1 MPHSLFDDFKQGGYH
16 SSILS
21 TFSVD
26 PAFYDSS
33 LQLRLRGMGCQNN
46 LLIADASMLDQS
58 LETIPDAFQ
67 HAGRKYLV
75 APIATTACFHSKLA
89 LRYGKAKAR
98 LIIGSA
104 NVTAAGWA
112 GNLEMVSALTWQ
124 ARDTGD
130 DNEISRT
137 LIVRAHKWLSALL
150 EENDDSKLA
159 YKLELIHSQSPWI
172 NDEMLEGDNP
182 FRLSDGSEIDL
193 LLSDPSSTAGLG
205 DRMLSFIDEPIE
217 RLTIISPYWDEQLSA
232 LKRLSGEA
240 GDPDLRIFLSLNNRN
255 ASRSSTFLV
264 TAIGDLLSPKF
275 HPIGSA
281 GDVTDRFLHAKMF
294 LFHGQDHDFLFLGS
308 ANCTVAALGVPG
320 RSGTNHECLLYRK
333 LPRGTVKKLL
343 KLSFKSKIAIADITA
358 PPEKQK
364 TATDT
369 TSFSAGTVE
378 RRANTL
384 FWFPA
389 PDFPGSAS
397 SIIVGRLVLQ
407 LSQRSDGVW
416 LADIGEATLDSNV
429 ARICLAEG
437 RVSRPMI
444 IASPEELMRFAPF
457 PIADS
462 LRRKLDAVLNGDADL
477 IGLARDIHLLLED
490 DGKIGPSLERVRAAG
505 GRSNAPS
512 ITGRDFATAEE
523 FRKTL
528 NLTASMKSAGLAHG
542 ENPALQAL
550 LQIVLRGMVNIDP
563 IDKVDSDDAANAK
576 GLDLGEDQDDA
587 GLSDD
592 EAIPSPS
599 DPAKE
604 NPPQAVSESEFQRN
618 QSALWGG
625 IEQFQDFLARS
636 KETEAALDLNFI
648 TRSLFMLYLMLH
660 GCTKQYQI
668 EDGETQVLIPFSGD
682 TGEDF
687 HDSFLFVAAQS
698 IAAIWGPDF
707 ARSLISRLNF
717 KAESDALPIQI
728 TTLTIITRWVLAAI
742 LSEVRSMKAQKSLC
756 AILET
761 QVPKLFAATR
771 VFPELDQDEILST
784 IRRMEENIGMD
795 ADQGARI
802 RETLNEL
809 AQESVS

>member
-21 TFSVD
+21 TFSID

-46 LLIADASMLDQS
+46 LLIADASMLNQS
-58 LETIPDAFQ
+58 LETIPDAFL

-75 APIATTACFHSKLA
+75 APIATTACFHPKLA

-137 LIVRAHKWLSALL
+137 LIVRAHNWLSALL
-150 EENDDSKLA
+150 EANDDSKLA

-205 DRMLSFIDEPIE
+205 DRMLSLIDEPIE

-232 LKRLSGEA
+232 LKRLSREV
-240 GDPDLRIFLSLNNRN
+240 GDPDFRIFLSLNNRN
-255 ASRSSTFLV
+255 ASRSSTFPV
-264 TAIGDLLSPKF
+264 TAIGDQLSPKF

-281 GDVTDRFLHAKMF
+281 SNVTDRFLHAKMF

-333 LPRGTVKKLL
+333 LPRGTVKKML
-343 KLSFKSKIAIADITA
+343 KLSFKSKIAVADIAA
-358 PPEKQK
+358 PPEKSRN
-364 TATDT
+364 ATDT
-369 TSFSAGTVE
+369 KRFTAGSVE
-378 RRANTL
+378 RRANKL
-384 FWFPA
+384 FWFPT
-389 PDFPGSAS
+389 PNFSGSAS
-397 SIIVGRLVLQ
+397 SMKVGRLVLQ

-429 ARICLAEG
+429 ARICLADG

-477 IGLARDIHLLLED
+477 IGLARDIHLLLEV
-490 DGKIGPSLERVRAAG
+490 DGKIGTSLERVRAAG

-512 ITGRDFATAEE
+512 VTGQDFATAEE
-523 FRKTL
+523 FRKAL
-528 NLTASMKSAGLAHG
+528 NLTASMKSAGISHG
-542 ENPALQAL
+542 ENPALQSL
-550 LQIVLRGMVNIDP
+550 LQIVLRGMVNIES
-563 IDKVDSDDAANAK
+563 IDKVDSDDAARAK

-599 DPAKE
+599 DPDKE
-604 NPPQAVSESEFQRN
+604 IPPQAVSESEFHRN
-618 QSALWGG
+618 QSALWSG
-625 IEQFQDFLARS
+625 IEQFQAFLARL
-636 KETEAALDLNFI
+636 KETEAALDLNFV

-668 EDGETQVLIPFSGD
+668 EDGETKVLIPFSGD

-717 KAESDALPIQI
+717 KTESNALPIQI

-742 LSEVRSMKAQKSLC
+742 LSEVRSMNEQKSLC

-761 QVPKLFAATR
+761 QVPKLFNATR
-771 VFPELDQDEILST
+771 VFPELNQDELLST

-795 ADQGARI
+795 VDQGAKI

-809 AQESVS
+809 AQDSGS

>member
-46 LLIADASMLDQS
+46 LLIADASMLNQS
-58 LETIPDAFQ
+58 LETIPDSFL
-67 HAGRKYLV
+67 HAGRKYLI
-75 APIATTACFHSKLA
+75 APVVTTACFHPKLA
-89 LRYGKAKAR
+89 LRYGKTKAR

-124 ARDTGD
+124 AQDTGD

-137 LIVRAHKWLSALL
+137 LIVRAHNWLSALL

-193 LLSDPSSTAGLG
+193 LFSDPSSATGLG
-205 DRMLSFIDEPIE
+205 DRMLGLIDEPIE

-232 LKRLSGEA
+232 LKRLSGEV

-255 ASRSSTFLV
+255 PSRSSTFPV
-264 TAIGDLLSPKF
+264 KAIGDLLSPKF

-281 GDVTDRFLHAKMF
+281 DDIANRFLHAKMF
-294 LFHGQDHDFLFLGS
+294 LFHGKDHDFLFLGS
-308 ANCTVAALGVPG
+308 ANCTVAALGRPG
-320 RSGTNHECLLYRK
+320 KAGTNHECLLYRK
-333 LPRGTVKKLL
+333 LPRGTVKKFL

-358 PPEKQK
+358 PPEKPK

-369 TSFSAGTVE
+369 TSFTAGTVE
-378 RRANTL
+378 RRADKL
-384 FWFPA
+384 LWFPV
-389 PDFPGSAS
+389 PNFSESTS
-397 SIIVGRLVLQ
+397 SIKIGRLEFQ
-407 LSQRSDGVW
+407 LSQRADGVW
-416 LADIGEATLDSNV
+416 LADIGKADLDSNI
-429 ARICLAEG
+429 ARVCLADG
-437 RVSRPMI
+437 RISRPMI
-444 IASPEELMRFAPF
+444 IANPEELIRFAPF

-462 LRRKLDAVLNGDADL
+462 LRRKLDSVLNGEADL
-477 IGLARDIHLLLED
+477 INLARDIHLLLED
-490 DGKIGPSLERVRAAG
+490 DGKIGPWLERVRAAG
-505 GRSNAPS
+505 TRSNAPS
-512 ITGRDFATAEE
+512 VTGRDFATAED
-523 FRKTL
+523 FRKAL
-528 NLTASMKSAGLAHG
+528 NLTASMKSADLAHG
-542 ENPALQAL
+542 ENPALQSL
-550 LQIVLRGMVNIDP
+550 LQIVLRGMVNIDS
-563 IDKVDSDDAANAK
+563 IDKVDADDAASAK
-576 GLDLGEDQDDA
+576 GLDLGEDQDDT

-592 EAIPSPS
+592 EAVPSPS
-599 DPAKE
+599 EPNKE
-604 NPPQAVSESEFQRN
+604 IPPQAVSESEFQRN
-618 QSALWGG
+618 QSALWSG

-636 KETEAALDLNFI
+636 KEAEAALDLNFV

-668 EDGETQVLIPFSGD
+668 EDGDTKLLIPFSGD
-682 TGEDF
+682 TGEGF

-742 LSEVRSMKAQKSLC
+742 LSEVRRMKGQKSLC
-756 AILET
+756 VILEA

-771 VFPELDQDEILST
+771 VFPELDQDEILAT

-809 AQESVS
+809 AQESAS